1 MPVKKKEALGDEKTP
16 LSSVYCLLPPC
27 SYTLF
32 NVFNI
37 YFRQQQQQQHTTNS
51 FRSRYFFFFWTKNMF
66 YFRTQKTYTRRLTTQ
81 QQQQQQQPQ
90 QQQPQQHVQASDE
103 QLYPKP
109 LTFSNG
115 DYFFYETKIVGL
127 LICQDSI
134 FNTKQLALPPPSF
147 TTFSKKTQY

>member
-1 MPVKKKEALGDEKTP
+1 
-16 LSSVYCLLPPC
+16 
-27 SYTLF
+27 
-32 NVFNI
+32 
-37 YFRQQQQQQHTTNS
+37 
-51 FRSRYFFFFWTKNMF
+51 MF
-66 YFRTQKTYTRRLTTQ
+66 YFRTQKTYTRRLTTQQQQ